1 MPSAFQEGQ
10 HFPAMIIVVWIWFF
24 KSLYQHSI
32 KYEWHAKALHI
43 ISTLSGSWL
52 FLSFQLTG
60 FSSLICFSQVTWFT
74 YTLLTGLTEIR
85 KPLPHAK
92 SVASSWSFIHV
103 TYTTYLLPAWANWCW
118 FFQVRCILLL
128 PESWLAQPN
137 PKLLGQYLVEPLE
150 GHLSQWLLENFTV
163 LGL

>member
-150 GHLSQWLLENFTV
+150 GHLSQWLL
-163 LGL
+163 